1 MKNIKPYRP
10 NVAAVIMSCDYPK
23 TKEIFLSK
31 RNDMDG
37 IWQFPQGGID
47 KGETPK
53 EALFRELKEE
63 IGTNDIK
70 IIAKY
75 PKWITYDFPKD
86 IKKQM
91 KPFYGQTQI
100 YYLVQL
106 KQKAVIDLKT
116 KHPEFISYKFTSV
129 KKVMQKVTQF
139 KKPIYQEVIKYFKQK
154 GYL

>member
-10 NVAAVIMSCDYPK
+10 NVATVIIPYDYSK
-23 TKEIFLSK
+23 TKKIFLSK
-31 RNDMDG
+31 RNDMDK

-47 KGETPK
+47 RGETQK

-86 IKKQM
+86 IKKLM

-100 YYLVQL
+100 YYLVKL
-106 KQKAVIDLKT
+106 NKKAVINLKT
-116 KHPEFISYKFTSV
+116 KHPEFISYKFTSI
-129 KKVMQKVTQF
+129 KKAMQKVTRF
-139 KKPIYQEVIKYFKQK
+139 KQPIYQEVIKYFKQK